1 MRGSSASLFISGHR
15 PQLSCLRVTEPTP
28 INMSE
33 KYLGEKPYRSY
44 DDDRVEESPDSAVG
58 DQIPNDV
65 FGPEEHHDIHYKT
78 LTWQLVAVL
87 MIAEIVS
94 NGMLS
99 LPSSLAVVG
108 LVPGLVLIVFLGVFA
123 LFTSWILIQFK
134 LRHPQGTSV
143 LDPLD

>member
-1 MRGSSASLFISGHR
+1 
-15 PQLSCLRVTEPTP
+15 
-28 INMSE
+28 MSE

-44 DDDRVEESPDSAVG
+44 EGDGVEESPDPVVDRISAE
-58 DQIPNDV
+58 DV

-78 LTWQLVAVL
+78 LSWQLVAVL

-108 LVPGLVLIVFLGVFA
+108 LVPGLILIVFLGVFA
-123 LFTSWILIQFK
+123 LFTSWLLINFK
-134 LRHPQGTSV
+134 LRHPQGKGSVHNHAEISHCVQIHSNRAKLTNTSKSTIWV
-143 LDPLD
+143 TQA